1 MNLHWES
8 QWDGTPGKSTKVHQ
22 LIKDGSVVAYISQ
35 EPGEDFGSEWAYVN
49 GEFQPVI
56 ASTSI
61 SISDVKKGLESWAMG
76 RTSLRIRS
84 RG

>member
-49 GEFQPVI
+49 GEFQPNN
-56 ASTSI
+56 S
-61 SISDVKKGLESWAMG
+61 
-76 RTSLRIRS
+76 
-84 RG
+84 